1 MPGQRWTVTM
11 PEDTDSGPFTIQP
24 GSRLRGDLSI
34 FIQHMTKRDL
44 EAATLEDQP
53 AGKPAG
59 FIVVHIAGHGRDR
72 RQSLQ
77 ASNHFF
83 AADIAGM
90 QNLLDPDK
98 MALDGGIVQPMRI
111 GNDSNAEG
119 AAPGQPGAAAPAEC

>member
-44 EAATLEDQP
+44 EAATLENQP

-59 FIVVHIAGHGRDR
+59 FIVVHIAGHGRYR

-90 QNLLDPDK
+90 
-98 MALDGGIVQPMRI
+98 
-111 GNDSNAEG
+111 
-119 AAPGQPGAAAPAEC
+119 